1 MPLSLWRNEIMLLIT
16 NSICFQDPVCGSAHC
31 GLAPYWSKK
40 LGKSDLKAYQVVLYF
55 MFLCQMWVSDRWY
68 RRVPVLGTCQCQ
80 TPTLMITLNIYNFL
94 KLLSVLTCQC
104 LCCVWCPC
112 LCPCFIVEL
121 EHHMNEGTYKPN
133 ALRFE
138 VKMLCLDHLYGWF
151 LSNVMID
158 PRVI

>member
-1 MPLSLWRNEIMLLIT
+1 
-16 NSICFQDPVCGSAHC
+16 
-31 GLAPYWSKK
+31 
-40 LGKSDLKAYQVVLYF
+40 

-80 TPTLMITLNIYNFL
+80 TPTLMITLNIYYFL

-112 LCPCFIVEL
+112 LCPYFIVEL

-138 VKMLCLDHLYGWF
+138 VKMLCPDYLCGWF
-151 LSNVMID
+151 LSNVMILGFFKL
-158 PRVI
+158 PFPSLGLSILICRLQHMCRHQLEEEFLIFMLMKRNKECFCVGRLLQ